1 MESCSFDYKGR
12 KYSTD
17 RIMKMLTEELSY
29 RGQNKTIKWLK
40 DTLNVDD
47 NEVDVILSLLDN
59 KSLGRFQTDIKT
71 ILSGSIED
79 TSAFERVFRMYLSP
93 DERLKYYQDFKR
105 RSNYKSLL
113 EKYIETSEESKIE
126 KYLNDE
132 FSDFLLN
139 TDSFKSPDSVLFQ
152 RLYKFINTINNIK
165 SPNEF
170 YDKVLNTDIS
180 VSKYNPYFTKDQI
193 IIAGTGFT
201 VEQKQELVQS
211 FTQRLLNNILKQGVD
226 VTEFLAEGSDNLN
239 TMIQYT
245 KDQLVDD
252 MENTADPDQMI
263 AILDDFEN
271 LDNSEIWNGAKRQLE
286 LIGITITEEKD
297 DEYDGSLDEETQAS
311 REFSVSFEVDP
322 KASMSVKLKLILASL
337 TDGESTNYKF
347 NKPVSWTKA
356 YTTIATRLAGVPT
369 SEFMNELKVLDVSY
383 KNDLIEILEKN
394 FNFRTKFISEMSKT
408 INEFLIYKFNKGEAY
423 LFSANANTRIDKI
436 VRDWKNNLIK
446 NSQQVYGSRNWS
458 EEMQRLN
465 DKDNLR
471 ILTHLGI
478 IPDSRITDLS
488 IARSMTTA
496 MQRKK
501 FAIDP
506 NNPFQSLDIEGYV
519 KQLAEKQAQYEE
531 QADLMARLAD
541 KKLYTLGLNTQQT
554 ILLNSINYA
563 QSKFTPEM
571 SMSEKIDI
579 LKKYAPFAVSE
590 FNLSKVGNQYV
601 INNKWLEKILDG
613 EKIQLVI
620 PYLSENSNDERTVD
634 KLDLPDLLSLHIN
647 GALSGINMSMKHS
660 DRSTFFAYKF
670 NEPLYTQSDA
680 RSEDALFD
688 KLVSDIVRVIENEVK
703 VTNFIQDND
712 VAVQH
717 LTKKELKDGFA
728 GMVSNPNQITNE
740 DIAKIKTAVQGKFND
755 FLAVV
760 KEQGLV
766 NEDLS
771 KTPGLN
777 SSLVQSWGGVRI
789 ALVGAFVNEVS
800 SHLYESM
807 LFSGDLR
814 GFKNADDLFKRLAP
828 QSSSGTMMVVDP
840 ETNEKVRT
848 ELDVDYTIYNP
859 LTKQTQIVNPAK
871 LLPQDITKFRS
882 ATLAERENYI
892 SKLLE
897 PATYNGTPLISKL
910 TGNQESTIFMVYED
924 NFLKDT
930 QFRELNSDADIIKK
944 IRLYEDKYSKANE
957 NDGLTYTTLP
967 TFKQDRMRLGDWNDG
982 FELVYR
988 IEMELA
994 KYSNLNDAKDME
1006 IEFKGYKFKPFD
1018 LSNSNFATRT
1028 IGRRTYKLEPIHTLK
1043 SQFAGYSVP
1052 ESLQAD
1058 VDYAFNTIIK
1068 TSDHVLLPSAIVG
1081 TNLQLMNYS
1090 MLSNG
1095 INFLP
1100 MGSAN
1105 KVGGVD
1111 AKIAGEK
1118 QLKNDPDNK
1127 YYQELAKRGLDF
1139 YSEDGIFNHEL
1150 LTNTLKDV
1158 SYLSD
1163 WSFRKDQVRIGNYT
1177 KEKIKG
1183 STQSLKI
1190 LLSNLI
1196 INGEERFPGAEE
1208 LVNQYKQIVDDSVR
1222 NNRDELFKEIG
1233 YNGEFESLDELR
1245 DTILKSTQVKNS
1257 ADNVKNSIINF
1268 FANPELGL
1276 ETVPLKNKIE
1286 NVIYSLISN
1295 NVISFDRPGSSY
1307 PQTASTGY
1315 EPYGSRV
1322 INSSN
1327 DDAVKFYTFEFDTEG
1342 NVTKVNPAEIIIP
1355 LPMDWIKPLM
1365 KWAKS
1370 NNLIE
1375 AIDELN
1381 KEIQVRPD
1389 DFQVKGLR
1397 IPNQQLSSNGWFQI
1411 KKFNLPTMQN
1421 YMVVPTEIVVS
1432 MGSDYDVDSVK
1443 TYWEDVQNKI
1453 FQLDT
1458 EESIDQQLLNLEKQ
1472 ILLHPRNAH
1481 NLLLPVT
1488 DELFVKGTYK
1498 SLLDQGVIKR
1508 DPSEMINAVLPHVNA
1523 EKAIIFVKGKFMV
1536 GPVALT
1542 VTGNSVKQADKFGN
1556 INTVFGSQD
1565 NLMSAKLRFPELN
1578 TKFNMDNAISSNGG
1592 LISEILSQLLSIS
1605 VDNVKNPVA
1614 ELQNINMQTI
1624 SIVSYLI
1631 ERGLDEISIV
1641 NFINQPIIKEYLK
1654 AQKAN
1659 ESLFNKETGNELNK
1673 KELIEKV
1680 LRDLGYDNT
1689 SLPNIPDDWVFE
1701 NKGFKRNF
1709 DTNQLYVL
1717 TYFLELVD
1725 QARAYGTFNST
1736 QNSDTKPLKDKQ
1748 VLDEMD
1754 SRLKS
1759 LYPTDSIPLVPT
1771 TTVTRVNT
1779 NGIVSPFYKYGR
1791 ESYKIFNPFYAIE
1804 NSIFGSALRNLK
1816 DNYAEFEKGSNK
1828 DRIRQAIDNDFQ
1840 LFLIHNFVLLD
1851 DFDRLFKGD
1860 NSLPRRIFDLKTKL
1874 PSNLVLQAFLPMINS
1889 TKDVNNGDSISNL
1902 RLFEKELLG
1911 LDEQAMSVSLE
1922 EIASN
1927 DLELYQDLVK
1937 FLMFQTGLNLSPFNY
1952 SKILPVGLESER
1964 FNTPDYMYVYQDMI
1978 QSGLTEM
1985 KDRIKTKEQAQSVF
1999 EKFKILFDLNNA
2011 RYLKTYPF
2019 SPHPVMKV
2027 ITGYEMTNIG
2037 YYDSN
2042 RTNVDGSMR
2051 QYQLLGN
2058 SYQKRYNMAYLGN
2071 MVIDENST
2079 DQYFPVQTS
2088 KAKTYSGLIKT
2099 LSDNQVFVFGS
2110 NPVGINGN
2118 PSKGTGGAALV
2129 ATNNNWVRQNEK
2141 MDNRLSDSGKAWGLT
2156 TVSYPGKRRS
2166 KSSDEIKE
2174 GIRKLYDYAIQ
2185 NPDKEFLVAYTGT
2198 GTNLNGY
2205 SNQELANMFSSFII
2219 PNNIVFEEQFSTLLV
2234 SPVQT
2239 VETSVDMETPEI
2251 QTNNFVDTEYQYYGA
2266 TYSIQV
2272 EDGIAVSV
2280 IGYSGKSSKEQRL
2293 LDAYNNNPNV
2303 DPQNNRQFRG
2313 FNYEEASTGKS
2324 TDLDKYELFPGVFAN
2339 EGQKEAID
2347 LLTDFLNSNE
2357 EEFTLVGRGGT
2368 GKTTI
2373 IKKILGSTKKKVGG
2387 ITVAHKAK
2395 KVLGKSIGKENV
2407 QTVAAALA
2415 IKFDDTTGNFTP
2427 DIFARE
2433 NGKIPINKM
2442 DIIIVDEASMISPEI
2457 YQEIMSLK
2465 KSSAKVIFMGDNA
2478 QLPPVGETDDSPVFD
2493 IKNKYVLTEKMRQA
2507 KTSPIINVG
2516 TVVADNVESANP
2528 KLIAISD
2535 RNNQYDTISNS
2546 SVIFTSST
2554 DEAIN
2559 MIVNDIKRGG
2569 QDVNFV
2575 KAVTFNNERH
2585 SSPQSV
2591 KNLNERIRQKLFGLN
2606 ASNQFNIGEMVTA
2619 YDTYSRDTG
2628 ADSNETPVHNSE
2640 DFIVTGIELHKKE
2653 DNYVTAYSNKLGQ
2666 RRFDFSYDVLYVSLL
2681 NEDGEPILGNAVPVV
2696 ANSSRQKYEE
2706 DLNSLW
2712 KTDPQLGYALKNNF
2726 ANIQYGYAITSHKAQ
2741 GSTYTNTYVFEDNI
2755 LGKSNAGDIITK
2767 NKSLYV
2773 AVSRPTTK
2781 LVLISNNNLQQQSVQ
2796 YTGTSNP
2803 ELLTQVMD
2811 NNVNEIQKNADVE
2824 LSTLQQEVVNNWD
2837 QYFPGYDY
2845 FNIEE
2850 KIQTAKLIESGE
2862 LTLQCKF

>member
-1 MESCSFDYKGR
+1 MATINCSFTYKNKQYSSEGILR
-12 KYSTD
+12 K
-17 RIMKMLTEELSY
+17 LQQELPN
-29 RGQNKTIKWLK
+29 RDQNQSIKWLK
-40 DTLNVDD
+40 DYLNIDD
-47 NEVDVILSLLDN
+47 NEIEIVLGLIDN
-59 KSLGRFQTDIKT
+59 KSLGRFQADGK
-71 ILSGSIED
+71 ILLSSLSDES
-79 TSAFERVFRMYLSP
+79 TAYHEAFHRVFRMYLSP
-93 DERLKYYQDFKR
+93 DERLKYYQDFKKR
-105 RSNYKSLL
+105 NNYKSLL
-113 EKYIETSEESKIE
+113 EKYSKDYESEESQIE
-126 KYLNDE
+126 EYLADE
-132 FSDFLLN
+132 FSDYTLN
-139 TDSFKSPDSVLFQ
+139 PDSFKSNDLTLFQ
-152 RLYKFINTINNIK
+152 RLIKFLKSIVGIK
-165 SPNEF
+165 NPNEL
-170 YDKVLNTDIS
+170 YDRILNKEFTYTPR
-180 VSKYNPYFTKDQI
+180 YNPYFNADQI
-193 IIAGTGFT
+193 LIGGTDFT

-245 KDQLVDD
+245 KDQMVDD

-322 KASMSVKLKLILASL
+322 KASMSAKLKLILASL

-369 SEFMNELKVLDVSY
+369 SEFMNELKALDVSY

-496 MQRKK
+496 MQRKN
-501 FAIDP
+501 FVIDP
-506 NNPFQSLDIEGYV
+506 NNPFVSLDIEGYV

-680 RSEDALFD
+680 RSEDALLD

-755 FLAVV
+755 FLNIV

-859 LTKQTQIVNPAK
+859 LTKQTQIVNPK
-871 LLPQDITKFRS
+871 SLLPKDGFFRAIT
-882 ATLAERENYI
+882 LEEREDYI
-892 SKLLE
+892 SKLLD
-897 PATYNGTPLISKL
+897 PAVHNGSPLISKL
-910 TGNQESTIFMVYED
+910 TGKQESTIFMVYED

-930 QFRELNSDADIIKK
+930 QFRELNSDAEIIKK

-957 NDGLTYTTLP
+957 NDGLSYMSLP
-967 TFKQDRMRLGDWNDG
+967 AFKQYQIRLGNWNDG

-994 KYSNLNDAKDME
+994 KYSSLNDAKDME

-1028 IGRRTYKLEPIHTLK
+1028 IGRRTYKLEPVHTLK
-1043 SQFAGYSVP
+1043 TQFAGYSIP
-1052 ESLQAD
+1052 QDLQAD
-1058 VDYAFNTIIK
+1058 VDYAFNTILK
-1068 TSDHVLLPSAIVG
+1068 TSQHILLPSAIVG
-1081 TNLQLMNYS
+1081 TNLQLMNVS

-1095 INFLP
+1095 IDTIA

-1111 AKIAGEK
+1111 PKIAA
-1118 QLKNDPDNK
+1118 KNKLVSDPDNI
-1127 YYQELAKRGLDF
+1127 YLQDIAKRGLDF
-1139 YSEDGIFNHEL
+1139 YTESGIFNHEVIS
-1150 LTNTLKDV
+1150 NTLDTTA
-1158 SYLSD
+1158 YLLD
-1163 WSFRKDQVRIGNYT
+1163 YNYLKDQVRIGNYT
-1177 KEKIKG
+1177 KEEIKG

-1315 EPYGSRV
+1315 EPYGSRN
-1322 INSSN
+1322 ITSSN
-1327 DDAVKFYTFEFDTEG
+1327 DDAVKFYTFEFDSEG

-1365 KWAKS
+1365 KWAKT

-1375 AIDELN
+1375 AIDKLN
-1381 KEIQVRPD
+1381 KEIEVRPD

-1443 TYWEDVQNKI
+1443 TYWGDVQNKI
-1453 FQLDT
+1453 FQTSKQSNKISAFDIYDNLGDKTQEGNVVIQGVYQQAGVEYAKSIGGVFSLRVNNSDKHFGNPFSSDTKLVQKDNLIQTGSTKESVVKYIDWVLNSEEARAKWIREVLKSGELKNKPIVYYKELGEPSHATALDYLINQYNWNNQKD
-1458 EESIDQQLLNLEKQ
+1458 IDDQLLDLEKQ

-1556 INTVFGSQD
+1556 INTIFGGEEPIST
-1565 NLMSAKLRFPELN
+1565 KLRFPDLN
-1578 TKFNMDNAISSNGG
+1578 TKFNMDNAVSSNGG

-1659 ESLFNKETGNELNK
+1659 ESLFNKESGNELNK

-1748 VLDEMD
+1748 ALDEME

-1771 TTVTRVNT
+1771 NTVTRVNT

-1804 NSIFGSALRNLK
+1804 NSIFGSSLRNLK

-1840 LFLIHNFVLLD
+1840 LFLIHNFVLTD

-1860 NSLPRRIFDLKTKL
+1860 NSLPRRMFDLKNKI

-1978 QSGLTEM
+1978 QSGLAEM
-1985 KDRIKTKEQAQSVF
+1985 KDRIKTKEQAQSMF

-2071 MVIDENST
+2071 MVIDESV
-2079 DQYFPVQTS
+2079 YEES
-2088 KAKTYSGLIKT
+2088 
-2099 LSDNQVFVFGS
+2099 
-2110 NPVGINGN
+2110 
-2118 PSKGTGGAALV
+2118 
-2129 ATNNNWVRQNEK
+2129 
-2141 MDNRLSDSGKAWGLT
+2141 
-2156 TVSYPGKRRS
+2156 
-2166 KSSDEIKE
+2166 
-2174 GIRKLYDYAIQ
+2174 AI
-2185 NPDKEFLVAYTGT
+2185 
-2198 GTNLNGY
+2198 
-2205 SNQELANMFSSFII
+2205 
-2219 PNNIVFEEQFSTLLV
+2219 
-2234 SPVQT
+2234 
-2239 VETSVDMETPEI
+2239 ETSVDMETPEVLNKSLGEEI
-2251 QTNNFVDTEYQYYGA
+2251 SSYSDNLAFALTNPVFT
-2266 TYSIQV
+2266 S
-2272 EDGIAVSV
+2272 
-2280 IGYSGKSSKEQRL
+2280 
-2293 LDAYNNNPNV
+2293 P
-2303 DPQNNRQFRG
+2303 
-2313 FNYEEASTGKS
+2313 TGMTWS
-2324 TDLDKYELFPGVFAN
+2324 RNWT
-2339 EGQKEAID
+2339 EGQIAWRNYMSKGIVFEGKNYKDVEQAYQQNKSKYSRGSNLFGELTTYD
-2347 LLTDFLNSNE
+2347 LMVNLL
-2357 EEFTLVGRGGT
+2357 
-2368 GKTTI
+2368 K
-2373 IKKILGSTKKKVGG
+2373 IKL
-2387 ITVAHKAK
+2387 
-2395 KVLGKSIGKENV
+2395 
-2407 QTVAAALA
+2407 
-2415 IKFDDTTGNFTP
+2415 
-2427 DIFARE
+2427 
-2433 NGKIPINKM
+2433 
-2442 DIIIVDEASMISPEI
+2442 
-2457 YQEIMSLK
+2457 
-2465 KSSAKVIFMGDNA
+2465 
-2478 QLPPVGETDDSPVFD
+2478 ET
-2493 IKNKYVLTEKMRQA
+2493 Y
-2507 KTSPIINVG
+2507 
-2516 TVVADNVESANP
+2516 P
-2528 KLIAISD
+2528 KLIEEIDAKGGLSYI
-2535 RNNQYDTISNS
+2535 RNSTHQPTKKNS
-2546 SVIFTSST
+2546 FWET
-2554 DEAIN
+2554 
-2559 MIVNDIKRGG
+2559 GG
-2569 QDVNFV
+2569 QNGF
-2575 KAVTFNNERH
+2575 
-2585 SSPQSV
+2585 
-2591 KNLNERIRQKLFGLN
+2591 IRAL
-2606 ASNQFNIGEMVTA
+2606 E
-2619 YDTYSRDTG
+2619 
-2628 ADSNETPVHNSE
+2628 E
-2640 DFIVTGIELHKKE
+2640 
-2653 DNYVTAYSNKLGQ
+2653 AYSSIKQ
-2666 RRFDFSYDVLYVSLL
+2666 
-2681 NEDGEPILGNAVPVV
+2681 EP
-2696 ANSSRQKYEE
+2696 
-2706 DLNSLW
+2706 D
-2712 KTDPQLGYALKNNF
+2712 
-2726 ANIQYGYAITSHKAQ
+2726 
-2741 GSTYTNTYVFEDNI
+2741 NTPIFE
-2755 LGKSNAGDIITK
+2755 
-2767 NKSLYV
+2767 
-2773 AVSRPTTK
+2773 PT
-2781 LVLISNNNLQQQSVQ
+2781 
-2796 YTGTSNP
+2796 TSNP

-2811 NNVNEIQKNADVE
+2811 NNVSEIQKNADVE
-2824 LSTLQQEVVNNWD
+2824 LSTLQQEIVNNWD